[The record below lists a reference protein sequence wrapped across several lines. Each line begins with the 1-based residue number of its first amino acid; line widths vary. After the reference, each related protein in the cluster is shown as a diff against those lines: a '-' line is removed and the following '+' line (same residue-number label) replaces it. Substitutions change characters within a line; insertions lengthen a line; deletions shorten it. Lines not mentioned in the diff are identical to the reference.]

1 MSNKKNAK
9 YSFEEYKL
17 YYESTERVTN
27 RRLSTNKFN
36 YSISTTLILVITYVW
51 NWSNKNSQFS
61 YVAFTITLAISF
73 MAALFC
79 SLWIGT
85 LKDYKLL
92 NTAKFEILNEMSQNL
107 TFGTEKPKVISS
119 NPFQKEWEKLNK
131 MNALEDVNLLNI
143 LALKS
148 SNIEF
153 YIPKAFRIIFIII
166 FLISFVSIITHIDSF
181 IMDWKNLI
189 KL

>member
-1 MSNKKNAK
+1 
-9 YSFEEYKL
+9 
-17 YYESTERVTN
+17 
-27 RRLSTNKFN
+27 
-36 YSISTTLILVITYVW
+36 
-51 NWSNKNSQFS
+51 
-61 YVAFTITLAISF
+61 
-73 MAALFC
+73 MAVLFC